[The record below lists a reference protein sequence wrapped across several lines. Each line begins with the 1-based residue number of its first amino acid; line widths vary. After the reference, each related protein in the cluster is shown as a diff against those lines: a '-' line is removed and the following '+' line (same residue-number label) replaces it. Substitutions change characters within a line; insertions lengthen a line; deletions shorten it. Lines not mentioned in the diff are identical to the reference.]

1 LDQVVSTPLKERII
15 RESLRLFSLKGY
27 LSTSIND
34 ILEAAETSKGGFY
47 NHFATKEE
55 LFFDVLEEAQRI
67 WRQRTLWG
75 LHELDDPIEKIQL
88 LLTNYRD
95 RYLKDSEN
103 FPGGCIFVTF
113 SVEMDDQQPHLA
125 KEVNK
130 GFVGLRQMLAGLL
143 SEGKLT
149 GKLSD
154 QVSTSAIT
162 EMLFSGM
169 LGASVVHGV
178 DKSNHT
184 VDSSIDS
191 LIDYMETLRIKD

>member
-1 LDQVVSTPLKERII
+1 LDQVVATPLKERII
-15 RESLRLFSLKGY
+15 HESLRLFSLKGY

-34 ILEAAETSKGGFY
+34 ILDAAETSKGGFY

-75 LHELDDPIEKIQL
+75 LKEINDPIEKLQL
-88 LLTNYRD
+88 LLSNYRD

-113 SVEMDDQQPHLA
+113 SVELDDQQPHLA
-125 KEVNK
+125 KAVNK
-130 GFVGLRQMLAGLL
+130 GFVGLRQMLTDLL
-143 SEGKLT
+143 EEGKQS

-154 QVSTSAIT
+154 QVSTTAIT

-178 DKSNHT
+178 DKSNQSI
-184 VDSSIDS
+184 DSSIDS
-191 LIDYMETLRIKD
+191 LIDYVETLRIK